1 MYYLVN
7 FRFREQRG
15 KWTVNGYTKIYSRLG
30 MARRIFFRTSNT
42 LARKG
47 YSIVEENIGSEMMYR
62 MFSRD
67 NELAVIMIIPSTM
80 IG

>member
-30 MARRIFFRTSNT
+30 MARRVFFRISNS

-47 YSIVEENIGSEMMYR
+47 YSIVEENIGSEIMYR
-62 MFSRD
+62 MFSSD
-67 NELAVIMIIPSTM
+67 NELVVIMIIPSTM
-80 IG
+80 VG